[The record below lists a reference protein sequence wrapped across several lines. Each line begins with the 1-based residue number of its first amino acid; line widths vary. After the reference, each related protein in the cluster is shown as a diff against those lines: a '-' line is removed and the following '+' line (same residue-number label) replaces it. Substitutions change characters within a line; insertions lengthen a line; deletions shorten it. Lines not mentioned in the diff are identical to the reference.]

1 MRSLKFIIYFLQG
14 IDGIVADVKRKM
26 KKQKSLVEFHSWEII
41 KKLKMPDDYV
51 PVPSPHIWVHRM
63 AKSRAKGKIF
73 TALIQ
78 GA

>member
-1 MRSLKFIIYFLQG
+1 M
-14 IDGIVADVKRKM
+14 ADVKRKM

-51 PVPSPHIWVHRM
+51 PVPSPSQIWVHRM

-78 GA
+78 GAWRDR